1 MFKHFL
7 SRGSL
12 IGLLLLCFIQMVY
25 ATQVVVLHNDFV
37 EDQKFEKLIPLAEEQ
52 QVKLIDWNVSQKDQD
67 LTSLIEQS
75 DLVVFDVPRPSDRQ
89 ELESQLLAQVESSQK
104 PYLIVGGGAP
114 KVAGLPQDF
123 GRHLQQLYGNG
134 GVLNF
139 SYFFKA
145 VYFWNTKGKTSF
157 AEVQQLPAIAI
168 YHPQASQYFAHA
180 SEYLDWYKN
189 NHAIQQTMAQAVF
202 IISPSTITD
211 LTADKIDQLISF
223 AEQKHIVPMVLLW
236 NQSQAEMPLSSYLK
250 DIQVDALVNMTH
262 VQQGKKLVDELSQI
276 NAPMIQTLTFQGDT
290 EQWQKTRSGIPAQL
304 AAIFLSVPETWG
316 FSDPLVLSS
325 KPHGNDVWLKPQVD
339 LLLDK
344 ILALSRLK
352 HLNNADKKVALM
364 YWNYPVGAKN
374 LSASNLNVPASI
386 LNIQQAMIQ
395 QGYQVPEINEKQII
409 EQAQA
414 LLSVYYDHQ
423 QLDKLQQQHLVA
435 YFPVQDYL
443 DWLKTLPAERQKQ
456 LFDTSQIRQHWAV
469 VKQGQQD
476 YFAIPRLQVGNMQIL
491 AQPPRSS
498 KLGENYHSQDAIP
511 DPLYL
516 VTYLYLQKNND
527 LLIHLGTH
535 GTQEWLPG
543 KDRGLDYADY
553 SYLTA
558 GALPIFYPYVQD
570 NVAEALQAKRRGR
583 AITISHQTAPLS
595 PSGLYDELRDIHE
608 VIHQYIQLDEGSV
621 KQQTQQKIVTMVEKS
636 GIAKDLGWPQAR
648 IRQDFPTFFNQLHE
662 HLHHLAQQNIPLGL
676 HHFGQNATDEQRIV
690 IVMQQLGPKYL
701 EALKQDPD
709 EVFNIEQSE
718 IKNTL
723 AYRWLAHY
731 LLNQPDEEAE
741 KISLNDQLNQF
752 LQQAKHNFNDLSA
765 DQEMTGLLNAMQGG
779 FVLPGTGGDPVRQPQ
794 SVSGRNLYAFE
805 ANKVPSQSAYDTG
818 QQTFDQLIAQYQ
830 QKHAGQY
837 PKKVA
842 FSLWSSE
849 TIRHLG
855 VTEAQV
861 LAALGLKP
869 IWDNAGRV
877 TRLEIIPREQL
888 KRPRIDVVIQATSV
902 YRDQFDAFMHLLA
915 QAIGQLSELGEPDN
929 QLYQHTQQLQAQLLT
944 KDISAE
950 QARALAQLRIFSNKP
965 GEYGSGLT
973 DHTLKYDMWQDDKEL
988 AQTFLNNLQ
997 YAYGDK
1003 TWGEAA
1009 PQNLFAENLKGV
1021 DVAIM
1026 SRSSNVQGVL
1036 STDHSFEYLGGLS
1049 LAIRTV
1055 QGKSPELLITDLRQ
1069 NTSEVMGLKDFLS
1082 DEMRTRYLNP
1092 QWIKGMQKEGYAGTL
1107 EILNAINNLYGW
1119 NVTDPDVVR
1128 ADQWQDMYDT
1138 YVLDKRNLGVKQWFA
1153 QQNPS
1158 AQLQLMTRMAEAIR
1172 RDYWQTDEQTRQQ
1185 LAQTIKEL
1193 QQSQQLKP
1201 ESKRVQQFVEQRLA
1215 QASTAAQ
1222 VQPQQMAKTS
1232 ATSPPTPVS
1241 RQPPRPPQAQA
1252 KGQGLQPKTAIA
1264 SQMVVPAPAMPAL
1277 AQPKVQK
1284 VQGQMLKQIQPKTQM
1299 KHELWWVWLG
1309 VLLLLVMGALSQ
1321 LIHYRKS

>member
-1 MFKHFL
+1 MA
-7 SRGSL
+7 
-12 IGLLLLCFIQMVY
+12 Y

-37 EDQKFEKLIPLAEEQ
+37 EDHKFEKLAVLAAKEN
-52 QVKLIDWNVSQKDQD
+52 VRLLDWNVSQNEQG
-67 LTSLIEQS
+67 LMSVLEQS
-75 DLVVFDVPRPSDRQ
+75 DLVLLDVPRPSDRQ
-89 ELESQLLAQVESSQK
+89 EVEGKVLQQLDTFQK
-104 PYLIVGGGAP
+104 PYLITGGGSP
-114 KVAGLPQDF
+114 KIAGLPQDF
-123 GRHLQQLYGNG
+123 GHHLQQLYGNG
-134 GVLNF
+134 GLLNF
-139 SYFFKA
+139 NHFFKA
-145 VYFWNTKGKTSF
+145 VQLWHSERKVSLT
-157 AEVQQLPAIAI
+157 EVQQLPAIAV
-168 YHPQASQYFAHA
+168 YHPQAEQYFAHA
-180 SEYLDWYKN
+180 SEYMEWYN
-189 NHAIQQTMAQAVF
+189 NNYRSKQRPMAQAVF
-202 IISPSTITD
+202 IISPSTVTD
-211 LTADKIDQLISF
+211 LTTEKIDQLIAF
-223 AEQKHIVPMVLLW
+223 AEQKQIVPMVLLW
-236 NQSQAEMPLSSYLK
+236 KQSQAKMPLSSYLK

-262 VQQGKKLVDELSQI
+262 VQQGQKLVNELSQI

-290 EQWQKTRSGIPAQL
+290 EQWQKTHSGIPAQL

-325 KPHGNDVWLKPQVD
+325 KQNGKDVWLKPQVN

-344 ILALSRLK
+344 ILTLSRLK

-395 QGYQVPEINEKQII
+395 QGYQVPEMNEKQII
-409 EQAQA
+409 QQAQA

-435 YFPVQDYL
+435 YFPVQGYL
-443 DWLKTLPAERQKQ
+443 DWLKTLPTERQKQ
-456 LFDTSQIRQHWAV
+456 LPDASQIRQHWAV

-476 YFAIPRLQVGNMQIL
+476 YFAIPCLQVGNMQIL

-516 VTYLYLQKNND
+516 ATYLYLQKNND

-553 SYLTA
+553 PYLTA

-583 AITISHQTAPLS
+583 AVTISHQTAPLS

-621 KQQTQQKIVTMVEKS
+621 KQQTQQELMAMVEKS
-636 GIAKDLGWPQAR
+636 GIAKDLGWTQAR
-648 IRQDFPTFFNQLHE
+648 IRQDFPAFFNQLHD
-662 HLHHLAQQNIPLGL
+662 HLHHLAQQHIPLGL

-741 KISLNDQLNQF
+741 KMPINDQLNQF
-752 LQQAKHNFNDLSA
+752 LQQAKRNFNDLSA
-765 DQEMTGLLNAMQGG
+765 DQEMTSLLNAMQGG

-805 ANKVPSQSAYDTG
+805 ANKVPSQSAYETG
-818 QQTFDQLIAQYQ
+818 QQTFNQLIAQYQ
-830 QKHAGQY
+830 QKHVGQY

-902 YRDQFDAFMHLLA
+902 YRDQFDIFMRLLA
-915 QAIGQLSELGEPDN
+915 QAIGQLSTLNEPDN
-929 QLYQHTQQLQAQLLT
+929 QLYQHTQQLQAQLIT

-973 DHTLKYDMWQDDKEL
+973 GHTLKYDTWQDDKEL
-988 AQTFLNNLQ
+988 AKTFLNNLQ

-1003 TWGEAA
+1003 TWGEAT
-1009 PQNLFAENLKGV
+1009 PKNLFAENLKGV

-1049 LAIRTV
+1049 LAIRAV

-1069 NTSEVMGLKDFLS
+1069 NTSEVTGLKDFLS

-1107 EILNAINNLYGW
+1107 EILNATNNLYGW
-1119 NVTDPDVVR
+1119 NVTDPNVVR

-1138 YVLDKRNLGVKQWFA
+1138 YVLDKRDLGIKKWFA

-1158 AQLQLMTRMAEAIR
+1158 AQLQLMNRMAEAIR
-1172 RDYWQTDEQTRQQ
+1172 QDYWQADEQTRQQ

-1193 QQSQQLKP
+1193 QQSQQVKP
-1201 ESKRVQQFVEQRLA
+1201 ESKRVQQFVEQQLSYA
-1215 QASTAAQ
+1215 PKATQ
-1222 VQPQQMAKTS
+1222 VQLQQMVKDVASASSKPAAK
-1232 ATSPPTPVS
+1232 
-1241 RQPPRPPQAQA
+1241 QPHLPHTLV

-1264 SQMVVPAPAMPAL
+1264 PQMAVRASAL
-1277 AQPKVQK
+1277 VQPKVQK
-1284 VQGQMLKQIQPKTQM
+1284 VQGHTLKQIQPKTQI
-1299 KHELWWVWLG
+1299 KHELLWVWLG
-1309 VLLLLVMGALSQ
+1309 ALLFLVIGAFGQ